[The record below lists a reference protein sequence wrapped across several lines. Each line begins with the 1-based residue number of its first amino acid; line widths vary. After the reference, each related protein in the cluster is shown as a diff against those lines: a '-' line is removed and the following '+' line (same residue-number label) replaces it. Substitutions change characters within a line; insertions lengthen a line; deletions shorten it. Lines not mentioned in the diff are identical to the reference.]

1 MATLPIRFTRFSLR
15 LCFNNHRFDNLHR
28 LMCVLILGVQLLF
41 APVAFGVVI
50 GDDGKVFK
58 RAEQDL
64 RAGRFIEAEQAYRQF
79 LAANEKHSPAR
90 LGLSAALLKQRK
102 LQAAFDEAVT
112 VVTREPESA
121 RAFALIGMTL
131 LTSGDFPRASEYFA
145 RAVQLDERE
154 ALAIAGLGL
163 IHYYES
169 RLEASRRLLRRAVQ
183 LAPREPDYIF
193 SLAQAAARAER
204 YREAADAY
212 ETFLRISPIT
222 DEDRR
227 ARIQG
232 LIQFL
237 RFVSTQ
243 GELYQAGG
251 ARQSAIK
258 FELLNNRPILQV
270 RVNKQEEPLRFVLDS
285 GSGMCVISEE
295 AARKMKVGAVARGG
309 RARAVGGDGSFDIVY
324 GFFRELSFGV
334 EDRQNSNVTMAN
346 VPVYIRPF
354 YNKENPVDGYIGL
367 SVLSRHLISVDYRK
381 RLLTMHRDTLAL
393 AQARESTAKAAR
405 DATPNITINNATNTV
420 SSDATNN
427 AANNSVTNASL
438 SANPVINT
446 NGERLSGAV
455 EIPVRLTTSGFWSSE
470 INLEGV
476 SKPQNFIID
485 TGASISVVSEQLASR
500 EEMNRFAQ
508 STRIKIHGA
517 AGVSENVPLLLLPR
531 VDFNRGLTRHRVP
544 AVVLNMNSINETS
557 GFEQSGIIG
566 GNVLRHYL
574 VTFDFMR
581 MVMRLEPYE
590 AAANN
595 NVAKPL

>member
-1 MATLPIRFTRFSLR
+1 MATLPIRFTRFSR
-15 LCFNNHRFDNLHR
+15 PARFNIHTFDKLNR
-28 LMCVLILGVQLLF
+28 LMCVLMLGVQILF

-50 GDDGKVFK
+50 DDDGKLFK

-64 RAGRFIEAEQAYRQF
+64 RAGRFAEAEQAYRQF
-79 LAANEKHSPAR
+79 LSANEKHSPAR

-112 VVTREPESA
+112 VATREPESA
-121 RAFALIGMTL
+121 RAIALIGMTL

-154 ALAIAGLGL
+154 AMAVAGLGL
-163 IHYYES
+163 INYYES
-169 RLEASRRLLRRAVQ
+169 RLDASRRLLRRAVQ
-183 LAPREPDYIF
+183 LAPREPDYVF
-193 SLAQAAARAER
+193 SLAQAAARAEH

-227 ARIQG
+227 ARIRG
-232 LIQFL
+232 LVQFL

-243 GELYQAGG
+243 GQLYQAGG
-251 ARQSAIK
+251 ARQSAVK
-258 FELLNNRPILQV
+258 FELLNNRPIVQV
-270 RVNKQEEPLRFVLDS
+270 RVNKREEPLRFVLDS

-295 AARKMKVGAVARGG
+295 AARKMKVSPVARGG
-309 RARAVGGDGSFDIVY
+309 RARAVGGDGGFDIVY

-367 SVLSRHLISVDYRK
+367 SVLSRHLISVDYRQ
-381 RLLTMHRDTLAL
+381 RILTMHRDTQAL
-393 AQARESTAKAAR
+393 AQARESTAQAAR
-405 DATPNITINNATNTV
+405 DATPNIAVSTAANNV
-420 SSDATNN
+420 SSDAT
-427 AANNSVTNASL
+427 TNASL
-438 SANPVINT
+438 SATPVINT

-531 VDFNRGLTRHRVP
+531 VDFSERLTRKRVP
-544 AVVLNMNSINETS
+544 AVVLDMNSINETS

-581 MVMRLEPYE
+581 MVMRLEPYDT
-590 AAANN
+590 AASG